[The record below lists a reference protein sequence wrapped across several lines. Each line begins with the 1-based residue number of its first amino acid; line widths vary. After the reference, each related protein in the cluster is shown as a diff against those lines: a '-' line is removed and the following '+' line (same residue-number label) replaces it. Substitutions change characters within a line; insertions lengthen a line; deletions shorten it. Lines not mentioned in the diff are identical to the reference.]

1 MNHRVVIDPRV
12 CHGKPII
19 RGTRVPVS
27 LIVGGIA
34 GGMSREDVARAYDI
48 SLEDIRAALEYA
60 NDLVEREQHHP
71 LPTVP

>member
-1 MNHRVVIDPRV
+1 MSDRVVIDPRV

-27 LIVGGIA
+27 LVVGGVA
-34 GGMSREDVARAYDI
+34 GGMSREEVAQAYDI
-48 SLEDIRAALEYA
+48 TLDDVRAALEYA

-71 LPTVP
+71 LPITP

>member
-1 MNHRVVIDPRV
+1 MSDRVMIDPRV

-27 LIVGGIA
+27 LIVGGNA
-34 GGMSREDVARAYDI
+34 GGMSREEVARAYDLT
-48 SLEDIRAALEYA
+48 LEDVRAALEYA

-71 LPTVP
+71 LPIAP